1 MRPVSMVPD
10 DRLAAEI
17 RSTLGEERGFE
28 VVASFESLPGVEGI
42 AGVMESLS
50 ADAVFVEVTAAEH
63 TAASPRAIR
72 LVCPQAAIVACA
84 EAAEWLRTG
93 ASECFHSGM
102 SGDDVRELLARIRR
116 NGVEATRPEAVPAAG
131 RVAGFVS
138 LKPGSGASTLAGQ
151 VAFAPRRPQGMSVLL
166 VDLDLAAGTTAC
178 WGDGRMSRWP

>member
-63 TAASPRAIR
+63 TAALPRAIR
-72 LVCPQAAIVACA
+72 LFCPQAAIVAA
-84 EAAEWLRTG
+84 PR
-93 ASECFHSGM
+93 
-102 SGDDVRELLARIRR
+102 RR
-116 NGVEATRPEAVPAAG
+116 NGCVRALRI
-131 RVAGFVS
+131 
-138 LKPGSGASTLAGQ
+138 ASTPG
-151 VAFAPRRPQGMSVLL
+151 
-166 VDLDLAAGTTAC
+166 
-178 WGDGRMSRWP
+178 